1 MKDVKNLLEESTLKI
16 TPQRLAILK
25 ELETQGHASIDEIY
39 EKIKELF
46 PTISLATIYKNMNS
60 LKEEGIITEICI
72 HQKPKY
78 EIFKAEHAH
87 FICKNCGKVYDVPL
101 SKKIIKEVNEQFP
114 NSQKEL
120 YIYGICE
127 ECKWV
132 DGMMGGWGDEF

>member
-25 ELETQGHASIDEIY
+25 ELENQGHAGIDEIY

-78 EIFKAEHAH
+78 ELLKDEHAH

-120 YIYGICE
+120 YIYGMCE
-127 ECKWV
+127 DCK
-132 DGMMGGWGDEF
+132 

>member
-25 ELETQGHASIDEIY
+25 ELENQGHAGIDEIY

-78 EIFKAEHAH
+78 EIFKDEHAH

-120 YIYGICE
+120 YIYGMCE
-127 ECKWV
+127 DCK
-132 DGMMGGWGDEF
+132 